1 MLAGLIWLAPFDTKS
16 LCPHTRLAD
25 FAFGANS
32 STRLFPVSA
41 TITLP
46 FWSTFTSAGPASEL
60 GDACGN
66 APVLAVVVAK
76 SDCPST
82 LLAAPPR
89 VVPVE
94 KIRTRLSAGA
104 ETYRLPLPSMASPP
118 GTAIVELD
126 ACCGVPRVAKLLC
139 PHTAVAVGF
148 PPDGPK
154 GAENLSTREFLPSD
168 TYKLPCES
176 KTSAV
181 GVSKPEPVTCPPE
194 LALLLKKSLCP
205 MTVSAAGYVWLF
217 STAALNRTTR
227 WFPLSATQRL
237 PAGSKVRARGWF
249 SAVLDGADAV
259 RLLKLGCP

>member
-16 LCPHTRLAD
+16 LCPQTRLAD
-25 FAFGANS
+25 FAFGENS

-41 TITLP
+41 TRTLP
-46 FWSTFTSAGPASEL
+46 FWSTLTSAGPDSEL

-94 KIRTRLSAGA
+94 KTRTRLSAGA
-104 ETYRLPLPSMASPP
+104 ETYRLPLPSIARPP

-126 ACCGVPRVAKLLC
+126 ACSGAPRVAKLLC
-139 PHTAVAVGF
+139 PHTALAVGF
-148 PPDGPK
+148 PPDGPR
-154 GAENLSTREFLPSD
+154 GAENLSTREFLPSE
-168 TYKLPCES
+168 TYRLLCES

-181 GVSKPEPVTCPPE
+181 GGSKPEPVTCPPA

-205 MTVSAAGYVWLF
+205 RTVSAAGGVWLF

-227 WFPLSATQRL
+227 WFPLSATHRL
-237 PAGSKVRARGWF
+237 PAESKATERGWF
-249 SAVLDGADAV
+249 SAVLEGADAV
-259 RLLKLGCP
+259 RLLKFGCP